1 MEYTVAVVDDES
13 VILRLVSRILSQED
27 IRVIM
32 LNSGKALLDYMR
44 IGEPDMIL
52 LDILMPEMDG
62 LETITKLRALEK
74 ELGKQSTPVI
84 FLTGEE
90 RAEIE
95 TKGLELGAMDFI
107 KKPFVPKVLTLRV
120 IHSIQLVRLQNDLT
134 AEVYRKTME
143 NQRLSLQ
150 IVKTLAETIDAKD
163 TYTNGHS
170 GRVAEYSRE
179 IARRFGYDPEAQ
191 SKIYMMGL
199 LHDVGKI
206 GIPDAIINKPGK
218 LTDEEYAVMKA
229 HPEMGAKILSAVKD
243 MPELVTGARYH
254 HERYDGKEYPDG
266 LSGKDIPEQARMIAV
281 ADAYDAMSSKRSYR
295 DPLSQDVVR
304 AEVVKGRGTQFD
316 PVFADI
322 MLAMIDEDTDYN
334 MREKDIAKL

>member
-107 KKPFVPKVLTLRV
+107 KKPFVPKALTLRV

-218 LTDEEYAVMKA
+218 LTDEEYAVMRA

-254 HERYDGKEYPDG
+254 HERFDGKGYPDG

-295 DPLSQDVVR
+295 DSLSQDVVR
-304 AEVVKGRGTQFD
+304 AEVIKGRGTQFD

>member
-218 LTDEEYAVMKA
+218 LNDEEYAVMKA

-254 HERYDGKEYPDG
+254 HERYDGKGYPDG

-304 AEVVKGRGTQFD
+304 AEVIKGRGTQFD